1 MDITI
6 IYSGNRSRNGNIID
20 DLSNDLTQGRKKIQD
35 CQEHAKTDVK
45 LEKKLTTNTPCT
57 GTQHQ

>member
-20 DLSNDLTQGRKKIQD
+20 DLGNDLTQGRKKSQD

-45 LEKKLTTNTPCT
+45 LEEKLTTNPPCT